1 MPPIVQKV
9 HCQCGKVHLE
19 ARGAPIVTTVC
30 HCAGCMEAGH
40 ILEHLAG
47 APSILD
53 AADGTSFE
61 LFRKDRVTC
70 VRGADEL
77 REHRLTKTSPT
88 RRVVA
93 TCCNSFMFLDFT
105 KGHWVSI
112 AHDRLVN
119 DGNVVRGPSEGR
131 QSTMFIARLML
142 AWAAMG
148 FRTPTIDYVNGEL
161 ERGVA

>member
-1 MPPIVQKV
+1 MSLVVQKV
-9 HCQCGKVHLE
+9 HCRCGKVQLE
-19 ARGAPIVTTVC
+19 ARGGPIVTTIC
-30 HCAGCMEAGH
+30 HCSGCTEAGH
-40 ILEHLAG
+40 ILERMAG
-47 APSILD
+47 APPILD
-53 AADGTSFE
+53 ADNGTSFE

-70 VRGADEL
+70 VTGATEL

-93 TCCNSFMFLDFT
+93 ACCNSFMFLDFT

-112 AHDRLVN
+112 AHDRLVD

-131 QSTMFIARLML
+131 QSAMFIARLMI
-142 AWAAMG
+142 AWAVMG

-161 ERGVA
+161 ENV